1 MHPTLATLLL
11 CALPSALVAQSWSIT
26 AVVPSPGTATGTITT
41 NFAPQVVVTT
51 PLPPGPAPAGTFFT
65 PTVALGNAH
74 ADGAASWSPTFADL
88 VAPVGFE
95 AIAHGAAAASW
106 PAGPNQGSSRMQMDA
121 DLVLMLVPPQPVGG
135 RLVLRW
141 RGVNVDFPVAR
152 IDVDIGDDGT
162 IDLAASSQWFAWTD
176 PWRSFELPLTI
187 GANGLP
193 IRLRYRCDIV
203 AAALGSS
210 ADHNATTMT
219 VTCQFFPHQAVIG
232 SFDDTDA
239 TASLWSSH
247 WLDDTASLSLRHQG
261 QPVPG
266 LIAFGAQPLVVP
278 VPGLPFVTQLVQ
290 IDTFVIGTDLAFLMP
305 QLPPGTAIFA
315 QGLAIDPAGEL
326 RSSNSVRA
334 LWP

>member
-1 MHPTLATLLL
+1 MRSTLATLLL
-11 CALPSALVAQSWSIT
+11 GALPTALAAQSWSIT
-26 AVVPSPGTATGTITT
+26 GVVPSLGTATGTITT
-41 NFAPQVVVTT
+41 NFAPPVVVTT

-65 PTVALGNAH
+65 PTAALGNAH
-74 ADGAASWSPTFADL
+74 ADGEASWSPTFADL

-95 AIAHGAAAASW
+95 AISHGAAAASW
-106 PAGPNQGSSRMQMDA
+106 PPGPNQGSSRMQMDA
-121 DLVLMLVPPQPVGG
+121 AIVLTLVPPQPVGG

-141 RGVNVDFPVAR
+141 LGRNIDVPVAM
-152 IDVDIGDDGT
+152 IDVDVGDDGT
-162 IDLAASSQWFAWTD
+162 IELAATSQGFSYSD
-176 PWRSFELPLTI
+176 PWRSLELPLTI

-203 AAALGSS
+203 AAAWGSS
-210 ADHNATTMT
+210 AAHDFTTMT
-219 VTCQFFPHQAVIG
+219 VTGQFFPQQAAIEP
-232 SFDDTDA
+232 FDDTGA

-247 WLDDTASLSLRHQG
+247 GLDDTASLSLRYQY

-266 LIAFGAQPLVVP
+266 LIAFGTQPLVAP
-278 VPGLPFVTQLVQ
+278 VPGLPFVTQLVL
-290 IDTFVIGTDLAFLMP
+290 IDTFVIAGDLAFLMP

-315 QGLAIDPAGEL
+315 QGLVVDPTGTP